1 MKLSKKIVIQ
11 STTVFIII
19 VILFILKIIKNDNF
33 GNSERITLEQDSF
46 ITESD
51 LEITKFID
59 FEELKKQNL
68 PIIIDFGAD
77 SCIPCKE
84 MAPVLKELNYALRD
98 KAIIR
103 FVDVWKNN
111 GLAKGIPLQVIPT
124 QIFIDPTG
132 NPYTPSPTIN
142 LPFKMYK
149 DSNTGDHIFTVH
161 IGGLTK
167 EDILNILSDMGMN

>member
-1 MKLSKKIVIQ
+1 
-11 STTVFIII
+11 
-19 VILFILKIIKNDNF
+19 
-33 GNSERITLEQDSF
+33 
-46 ITESD
+46 
-51 LEITKFID
+51 
-59 FEELKKQNL
+59 
-68 PIIIDFGAD
+68 
-77 SCIPCKE
+77 

-142 LPFKMYK
+142 LPSKMYK